1 MAGEV
6 HYIDGVGRVTV
17 VNGLAHIDIVAVVP
31 PTQEGAPPQAAVT
44 HRFVMGLPQY
54 VRMCSEMAG
63 HLTRMEEKGLITR
76 QGPLQS

>member
-31 PTQEGAPPQAAVT
+31 PAQEGAQPQVAVT
-44 HRFVMGLPQY
+44 HRFVMGLPQ
-54 VRMCSEMAG
+54 
-63 HLTRMEEKGLITR
+63 
-76 QGPLQS
+76 

>member
-17 VNGLAHIDIVAVVP
+17 VNGLAHIDIIAVLP
-31 PTQEGAPPQAAVT
+31 PAQEGGQAQAAVT

-54 VRMCSEMAG
+54 VRMCAEMAS
-63 HLTRMEEKGLITR
+63 HLARMEERGLITR
-76 QGPLQS
+76 QAQQ